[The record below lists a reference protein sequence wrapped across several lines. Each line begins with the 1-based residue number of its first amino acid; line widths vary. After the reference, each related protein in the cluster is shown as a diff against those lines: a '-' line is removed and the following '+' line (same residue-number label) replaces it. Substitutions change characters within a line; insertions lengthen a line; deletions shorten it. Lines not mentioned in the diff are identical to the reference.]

1 MHVHIEFDTTMTG
14 VDKNYKSIGSFR
26 PIKHR
31 IFAIL
36 FFTTRLDTVQIRQ
49 YSPKF
54 VFERSTSVVI
64 FYCRSLRGLT
74 IIIIIIIIYFN
85 RIIFTVVFA
94 NEKWLNDAACRFFF
108 FLIVLNLSLS
118 KQTTIERVRIHKST
132 QHKRNRNRK
141 RVWLP
146 IRIFSEFFFL
156 FFLCSNIIY
165 FLYSLCMFLHPESI
179 SVYERRR
186 GIHSATR
193 IRYYTVFFFYFI

>member
-1 MHVHIEFDTTMTG
+1 MTWDLHVHIEFDTTMTG

-94 NEKWLNDAACRFFF
+94 NEKWLNDATCRFFF
-108 FLIVLNLSLS
+108 FFWLSWIYHCRNKRRLSECVYINLHNIRETEIVNEFGCLY
-118 KQTTIERVRIHKST
+118 VFF
-132 QHKRNRNRK
+132 RN
-141 RVWLP
+141 
-146 IRIFSEFFFL
+146 FFFC
-156 FFLCSNIIY
+156 FSC
-165 FLYSLCMFLHPESI
+165 
-179 SVYERRR
+179 
-186 GIHSATR
+186 AR
-193 IRYYTVFFFYFI
+193 I